1 MTQVLISIGSN
12 KNNPQL
18 QIETAFTML
27 NERFENVRMSSLYLT
42 EPVGGIP
49 QSEFINAAIRLDTQL
64 NAHELLQALMEIER
78 QAHRDRS
85 MEIPNGPRSLD
96 LDIILFG
103 DEVLAESDLVIP
115 HPRFRDRRFVLEPM
129 HAIAP
134 EVIDPVSNM
143 SISQLLA
150 KCTDINWV
158 KKMEEELLTQ

>member
-12 KNNPQL
+12 KHNPQL
-18 QIETAFTML
+18 QIERAFSKL

-64 NAHELLQALMEIER
+64 NAHDLLQFIMDIER
-78 QAHRDRS
+78 QAHRNRS

-103 DEVLAESDLVIP
+103 DEICSQPDLVIP

-129 HAIAP
+129 QAIAP
-134 EVIDPVSNM
+134 EVIDPVSNK

-150 KCTDINWV
+150 ECTDLNWV
-158 KKMEEELLTQ
+158 KTMEAELLTQ